1 MHHNAPMDP
10 LKRKTLL
17 SLLAL
22 PAGCAIQP
30 LGPVRTEPLANPA
43 AAPEIRPAAP
53 GQSWTY
59 QKLNSYNSALVATEQ
74 EEVVAV
80 EPRIIIRRK
89 TPAGL
94 VLPEEHHK
102 QWGQVLR
109 DPAWDFVQNYQEP
122 VPVWPQSL
130 APGSASQL
138 NTHYQ
143 LDNFSFPYWISVHT
157 VVKAWE
163 RIHLPRGDFNALR
176 IEKMIRLQH
185 SDVTR
190 LETLRMDTIWL
201 VPEIGRW
208 AAREISGQYRMPGKF
223 GNIGYENSFRWELS
237 AWT

>member
-1 MHHNAPMDP
+1 MDP

-22 PAGCAIQP
+22 PAGCTIQP
-30 LGPVRTEPLANPA
+30 LGPVRTEPLAVPA
-43 AAPEIRPAAP
+43 AAPEIRPAAL

-59 QKLNSYNSALVATEQ
+59 QKLNGYNSALVATEQ

-80 EPRIIIRRK
+80 DPRIIIRRK

-94 VLPEEHHK
+94 VLPEEQHK

-109 DPAWDFVQNYQEP
+109 DPTWDFVQNYEEP

-130 APGSASQL
+130 ALGSASQL

-143 LDNFSFPYWISVHT
+143 LDNFSYRYWISVHT

-163 RIHLPRGDFNALR
+163 RIHLPHGEFNALR
-176 IEKMIRLQH
+176 IEKIIRLQH
-185 SDVTR
+185 FDVAR
-190 LETLRMDTIWL
+190 IETVRMDTIWL

-208 AAREISGQYRMPGKF
+208 AVREISGQYRGSGKR
-223 GNIGYENSFRWELS
+223 GSVGYENNFRWELT